1 VGRPNTNLKFPI
13 WDLSDTPA
21 APSPLPLDAWGQH
34 LHDYPDPAFV
44 SAILGSIRHGLRI
57 GYNGPLRE
65 SGRMMSRNLPM
76 DEASLAHV
84 RSEVNKRLQ
93 SGKIRRWTGP
103 HTFCSSPIGT
113 VSKSNGKLRTIHHL
127 SWPRS
132 GAGSS
137 VNEGISREDATLI

>member
-1 VGRPNTNLKFPI
+1 
-13 WDLSDTPA
+13 
-21 APSPLPLDAWGQH
+21 
-34 LHDYPDPAFV
+34 
-44 SAILGSIRHGLRI
+44 
-57 GYNGPLRE
+57 
-65 SGRMMSRNLPM
+65 MMSRNLPM